1 MKYNLKSSL
10 FAASAL
16 FLSGATAMLV
26 TSCEEKPRSVG
37 EAVKD
42 GLDMRENEKAK
53 DTAEDLK
60 DAAKDAAEGVKD
72 AAEDAKD
79 AVKDATN

>member
-1 MKYNLKSSL
+1 MKYDMKSSL
-10 FAASAL
+10 LIAVALFVTGASAL
-16 FLSGATAMLV
+16 LF
-26 TSCEEKPRSVG
+26 TSCEEKPRSAS

-42 GLDMRENEKAK
+42 GLNIRENEKAK
-53 DTAEDLK
+53 DAGEDLK

-72 AAEDAKD
+72 AAKDAKE